1 MTLLPYALQA
11 AARGWSV
18 FPVEPRGKTPGRM
31 YPNRPKE
38 EAPWTIKWSEVA
50 TTQVPTIVAW
60 WNACPAFNIGV
71 ACKPSG
77 LLVVDCD
84 YKTDEYDGLGE
95 WMRLYERYDP
105 AGYWDMDDTYQVETG
120 GGGTHYYYRWP
131 AGVQASQSGVS
142 EHVDIR
148 SNGGQKG
155 GYVLGAGSVTTKG
168 AYRTANELY
177 GADCSITDRVSDA
190 PPWLV
195 ELCRD
200 RPKPKPVRSTYHQ
213 PAVLSFSGLVTAVQA
228 SAEGNRNAVLLWAA
242 RSACEEGAELDEAL
256 SLLGDAAQSS
266 GLTEREAHD
275 TIRSAYRLQ
284 QGR

>member
-1 MTLLPYALQA
+1 MTLLPYALEA

-18 FPVEPRGKTPGRM
+18 FPVEPLGKTPGRL
-31 YPNRPKE
+31 YPHRPKE

-50 TTQVPTIVAW
+50 TDSISQIVAW
-60 WNACPAFNIGV
+60 WNSCPMANIGI

-84 YKTDEYDGLGE
+84 VKVGEYDGVQE
-95 WMRLYERYDP
+95 WFALVERYDP
-105 AGYWDMDDTYQVETG
+105 YNYFQDDLTHQVITG
-120 GGGTHYYYRWP
+120 GGGVHLYYRWP
-131 AGVQASQSGVS
+131 SDVQASQSGLS
-142 EHVDIR
+142 AHVDIR

-168 AYRTANELY
+168 TYRSEGLFHY
-177 GADCSITDRVSDA
+177 PDQA

-200 RPKPKPVRSTYHQ
+200 RPKPKPVRSGYQQ
-213 PAVLSFSGLVTAVQA
+213 PAHTGSFSGLVTAVSSA
-228 SAEGNRNAVLLWAA
+228 SEGNRNNVLLWAA
-242 RSACEEGAELDEAL
+242 RSMCEDGATLDEAL
-256 SLLGDAAQSS
+256 DLLVAASESNGLSS
-266 GLTEREAHD
+266 RETSD

-284 QGR
+284 QQGR